1 MGFKKLLTALST
13 YNDFGEQPMERVGI
27 LVVSYGSREAAMVDA
42 FMRSQEYKVE
52 LYIADRQRN
61 PFNISRA
68 KKHAV
73 IPDLNVEAIYRF
85 AEKNRDEIDFGIV
98 GPEKPIIEGVRDLI
112 ESNLNIP
119 MICPTKEYA
128 LERSKVLQRLLFQ
141 EVVPE
146 VNPRFKVFNPKD
158 YGSLDDVKRDLFK
171 WLDELENRVAVKP
184 DAPAAGKGVGV
195 WGDHFNTREE
205 ILEHFLANFTV
216 GPVIVEEKIE
226 GEESSFQAFCD
237 GKHIVPLPETR
248 DYKRAFDGDRG
259 PNTGGM
265 GTYKDRGNILPFMR
279 SEDWEEEKRIIER
292 IFNKLKGGSFNPN
305 LRGIP
310 FYEAFIHT
318 GKGPMI
324 LENNSRPG
332 DPEIIPILSLLKD
345 DFVDVCFR
353 MIEGTL
359 TRVNVDEK
367 AAVVVYKVPPKYG
380 GYIDAFPH
388 MVNRDEIGTPVILDE
403 AERLSAK
410 YGDNIRIY
418 PGSME
423 VRDDGKV
430 YALSSRAVCAVGIG
444 NDIQSARE
452 IAIEGVKAIKGGAL
466 WYRMDIA
473 SKEHIE
479 KSIRHMES
487 LRKRLW

>member
-1 MGFKKLLTALST
+1 
-13 YNDFGEQPMERVGI
+13 
-27 LVVSYGSREAAMVDA
+27 MVDA
-42 FMRSQEYKVE
+42 FLRSREYRVD

-61 PFNISRA
+61 PFNVRRA
-68 KKHAV
+68 REHVV
-73 IPDLNVEAIYRF
+73 IPDLNIEAIYKF
-85 AEKNRDEIDFGIV
+85 AEKYRDEIDFGIV
-98 GPEKPIIEGVRDLI
+98 GPEKPIIEGIRDLI
-112 ESNLNIP
+112 EERLNIP

-128 LERSKVLQRLLFQ
+128 LEKSKVLQRLLFQ
-141 EVVPE
+141 EVAPE
-146 VNPRFKVFNPKD
+146 VNPRFKIFDPRD
-158 YGSLDDVKRDLFK
+158 YSNLDDVKRDLFK
-171 WLDELENRVAVKP
+171 WLDELDNKVAVKP

-195 WGDHFNTREE
+195 WGDHFNTRNE
-205 ILEHFLANFTV
+205 ILEHFLANFRV

-237 GKHIVPLPETR
+237 GKHIVPVPETR

-265 GTYKDRGNILPFMR
+265 GTYKDRGDILPFMR
-279 SEDWEEEKRIIER
+279 PEDWEKEKRIVER
-292 IFNKLKGGSFNPN
+292 IFERLKGGGSNPK
-305 LRGIP
+305 LRGMP

-345 DFVDVCFR
+345 DFVEICFR

-359 TRVNVDEK
+359 TRVNIDEK

-380 GYIDAFPH
+380 GYIDTFPH
-388 MVNRDEIGTPVILDE
+388 LVKRDEIGTPVILEE

-410 YGDNIRIY
+410 YGDNIRVY

-423 VRDDGKV
+423 VREDGKF
-430 YALSSRAVCAVGIG
+430 YALSSRAVCTVGIG
-444 NDIQSARE
+444 DDIESARK
-452 IAIEGVKAIKGGAL
+452 IAMEGIAVIRGGAL
-466 WYRMDIA
+466 WNRTDIA
-473 SKEHIE
+473 SREHIE
-479 KSIRHMES
+479 RSIRHMEM
-487 LRKRLW
+487 LRKGI

>member
-1 MGFKKLLTALST
+1 
-13 YNDFGEQPMERVGI
+13 MERVGVLI
-27 LVVSYGSREAAMVDA
+27 VSYGSREAAMVDA
-42 FMRSQEYKVE
+42 FLKSREYKVD

-61 PFNISRA
+61 PFNVKRA
-68 KKHAV
+68 KEHVV
-73 IPDLNVEAIYRF
+73 IPDLNVESIYKL
-85 AEKNRDEIDFGIV
+85 AEKHKDEIDFGIV

-112 ESNLNIP
+112 EGNLGIP
-119 MICPTKEYA
+119 MICPTKGYA
-128 LERSKVLQRLLFQ
+128 LERSKVAQRLLFQ

-146 VNPRFKVFNPKD
+146 VNPRFKIFDPKD
-158 YGSLDDVKRDLFK
+158 YKDLSDVKKDLFK
-171 WLDELENRVAVKP
+171 WLDELDNKVAVKP

-195 WGDHFNTREE
+195 WGDHFNTHDE
-205 ILEHFLANFTV
+205 IWEHFLANFKV

-237 GKHIVPLPETR
+237 GKHIVSLPETR

-279 SEDWEEEKRIIER
+279 PEDWEKEKRIVER
-292 IFNKLKGGSFNPN
+292 IFERLKGGSSNPN

-332 DPEIIPILSLLKD
+332 DPEIIPILPLLKD
-345 DFVDVCFR
+345 DFVDICFR
-353 MIEGTL
+353 IIEGTL
-359 TRVNVDEK
+359 THVDVEEK

-380 GYIDAFPH
+380 GYIDVFPH
-388 MVNRDEIGTPVILDE
+388 LVNRSEIGTPVILDE
-403 AERLSAK
+403 AEGLSAK
-410 YGDNIRIY
+410 YGDNIRVY

-423 VRDDGKV
+423 IREDGKF
-430 YALSSRAVCAVGIG
+430 YALSSRAVCTLGIAD
-444 NDIQSARE
+444 NIQSARE
-452 IAIEGVKAIKGGAL
+452 IAMEGIRAIKGGAL
-466 WYRMDIA
+466 WNRMDIA
-473 SKEHIE
+473 SREHIE
-479 KSIRHMES
+479 RSIRHMEM
-487 LRKRLW
+487 LRKRL